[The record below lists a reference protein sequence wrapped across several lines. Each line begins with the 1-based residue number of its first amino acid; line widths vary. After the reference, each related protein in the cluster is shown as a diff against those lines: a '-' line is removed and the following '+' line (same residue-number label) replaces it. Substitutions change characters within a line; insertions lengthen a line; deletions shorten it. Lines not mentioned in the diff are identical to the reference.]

1 MRGLVRLAPIF
12 AGGVLIAAAL
22 SRLLGF
28 SNIVPIALLGAGIL
42 GLGAAVWIQTRR
54 RHTTDAIAAAV
65 DADASLA
72 GELRSAHWFEAA
84 GSGDEWAQFHIARA
98 SERVQSIDWTG
109 LYPRVRGGRSWAL
122 TATLAAAAIVLSV
135 GVPARHIALATTDTA
150 AAGAPG
156 DPLSAELRAKLNA
169 LLAQM
174 ELGKLSAEEARNS
187 LAELK
192 DLLAK
197 IDPKLQ
203 DKLDEMLK
211 KAELSDAP
219 KGKELN
225 AKDLAEGA
233 KQDGSGMPKDMK
245 KALEEIAQRLNKN
258 DQGEKQA
265 SNSESAQPSSENNE
279 SGAAGEK
286 SQGQGQPTDMKA
298 AAAQGSMQMVREA
311 ATDPSAGKMMM
322 GGGMMGGDSK
332 SGVGGNKTA
341 ETGAAEALLVA
352 QALRKELIEANDDI
366 QGKNVLKEDI
376 RRKTEQGKSTLG
388 FTHVAPTAFERSR
401 ADAPPP
407 VPEARRPLM
416 QQYFIRK

>member
-1 MRGLVRLAPIF
+1 MALADQRRRAQGAMRGLVRLAPVF
-12 AGGVLIAAAL
+12 AGVVLIAAAL

-42 GLGAAVWIQTRR
+42 VLGAAVWIQTRR

-84 GSGDEWAQFHIARA
+84 GSGDEWTQFHVARA
-98 SERVQSIDWTG
+98 SERVESIDWAG

-135 GVPARHIALATTDTA
+135 GVPARHLALATTDTA
-150 AAGAPG
+150 AAGGPG
-156 DPLSAELRAKLNA
+156 DSLSAELRAKLNA

-174 ELGKLSAEEARNS
+174 ELGKLSAEEARAS

-211 KAELSDAP
+211 KAQLSADAP

-233 KQDGSGMPKDMK
+233 RQDGSGMPEDMK

-286 SQGQGQPTDMKA
+286 SQGKGQPTDMKA

-311 ATDPSAGKMMM
+311 ATDPSAG
-322 GGGMMGGDSK
+322 
-332 SGVGGNKTA
+332 
-341 ETGAAEALLVA
+341 
-352 QALRKELIEANDDI
+352 QDDD
-366 QGKNVLKEDI
+366 G
-376 RRKTEQGKSTLG
+376 RR
-388 FTHVAPTAFERSR
+388 R
-401 ADAPPP
+401 
-407 VPEARRPLM
+407 
-416 QQYFIRK
+416 